1 MKARALSGESFT
13 YTNKTTGSV
22 NQAFN
27 LWYSIEGV
35 PYSFK
40 MGCFNDA
47 QIAKAKAAI
56 TSGTFDLDLQPDRN
70 CNPVFRI
77 K

>member
-1 MKARALSGESFT
+1 MKAKALNGEQFQ
-13 YTNKTTGSV
+13 YTNKNTGEV
-22 NQAFN
+22 RQAFN
-27 LWYSIEGV
+27 LWYVIEGV

-40 MGCFNDA
+40 MGCFNED

-56 TSGTFDLDLQPDRN
+56 VAESFQLDLQPDRN
-70 CNPVFRI
+70 CSPVFRI